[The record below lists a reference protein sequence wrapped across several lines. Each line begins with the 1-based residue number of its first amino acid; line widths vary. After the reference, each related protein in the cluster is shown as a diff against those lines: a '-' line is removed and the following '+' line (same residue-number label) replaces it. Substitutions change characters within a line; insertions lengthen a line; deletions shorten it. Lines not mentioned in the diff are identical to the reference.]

1 MVSGVQAERFAAQ
14 TALSVDFHRSGR
26 ILLARLGAYE
36 YPEIGLFEA
45 ISIGKRIS
53 QDFGGSISRAH
64 LAEVLGM
71 SERGGRFSVVLG
83 GLRMWRIAEGRSN
96 IRVTQLGLRSA
107 SPVNSHESAETTAEL
122 ARSVDLFNEL
132 QARLGTSISDSAALI
147 LVLEELTGESR
158 MEVSQRIST
167 IEKALKELAGG
178 VSAIEQPNVG
188 EETRAPYSAHD
199 LEPSAN
205 SANGRLKL
213 SFSGG
218 TVDLEESPA
227 AIAMVIQLLEE
238 RRRRL

>member
-1 MVSGVQAERFAAQ
+1 VTPEWFAAQ

-26 ILLARLGAYE
+26 IFLARLGAYE

-83 GLRMWRIAEGRSN
+83 GLRMWRIAEGRGN

-107 SPVNSHESAETTAEL
+107 SPVSSHESAETTAEL

-132 QARLGTSISDSAALI
+132 QARLGTSFSDSAALI

-167 IEKALKELAGG
+167 IEKALKELPAGAAA
-178 VSAIEQPNVG
+178 S
-188 EETRAPYSAHD
+188 
-199 LEPSAN
+199 LERSLSNPDPATSESKPSPE
-205 SANGRLKL
+205 SPSPELGRLKL

-227 AIAMVIQLLEE
+227 AIAMVIQLLED
-238 RRRRL
+238 RRRRQ

>member
-1 MVSGVQAERFAAQ
+1 M
-14 TALSVDFHRSGR
+14 
-26 ILLARLGAYE
+26 ARLGAYE

-107 SPVNSHESAETTAEL
+107 SPVSSQESAETTAEL

-132 QARLGTSISDSAALI
+132 QSRLGTSISDAAALI

-158 MEVSQRIST
+158 MEISQRIGS
-167 IEKALKELAGG
+167 IKKALKELPSG
-178 VSAIEQPNVG
+178 VSEANLGSVTR
-188 EETRAPYSAHD
+188 EETQTPYVTS
-199 LEPSAN
+199 LPTPSPNSEPI
-205 SANGRLKL
+205 RLKL

-218 TVDLEESPA
+218 NVDLEESPA

-238 RRRRL
+238 RRRRQ

>member
-1 MVSGVQAERFAAQ
+1 
-14 TALSVDFHRSGR
+14 
-26 ILLARLGAYE
+26 LASLGAYE

-45 ISIGKRIS
+45 ISIGKRIR

-107 SPVNSHESAETTAEL
+107 SPVSSQESAETTAEL
-122 ARSVDLFNEL
+122 AHSVDLFNEL
-132 QARLGTSISDSAALI
+132 QSRLGTSISDAAALI

-158 MEVSQRIST
+158 MEISQRITT
-167 IEKALKELAGG
+167 IEKALKELP
-178 VSAIEQPNVG
+178 AIASDPEMRHG
-188 EETRAPYSAHD
+188 TREETPAPYM
-199 LEPSAN
+199 AN
-205 SANGRLKL
+205 SPATSSNADDSRLKL

-227 AIAMVIQLLEE
+227 AITMVIQLLEE
-238 RRRRL
+238 RRRHQ

>member
-1 MVSGVQAERFAAQ
+1 
-14 TALSVDFHRSGR
+14 
-26 ILLARLGAYE
+26 LARLGAYE

-107 SPVNSHESAETTAEL
+107 SPVSSQESSETTTEL
-122 ARSVDLFNEL
+122 ASSIELFNEL
-132 QARLGTSISDSAALI
+132 QQRLGTSISDAAALI

-158 MEVSQRIST
+158 MEITQRITT
-167 IEKALKELAGG
+167 IEKALKELPSG
-178 VSAIEQPNVG
+178 VSEALHTSVG
-188 EETRAPYSAHD
+188 EETKATYASQPPELITS
-199 LEPSAN
+199 SI
-205 SANGRLKL
+205 SSRLKL
-213 SFSGG
+213 TYSGG
-218 TVDLEESPA
+218 TLDLEESPA

-238 RRRRL
+238 RRRQQ